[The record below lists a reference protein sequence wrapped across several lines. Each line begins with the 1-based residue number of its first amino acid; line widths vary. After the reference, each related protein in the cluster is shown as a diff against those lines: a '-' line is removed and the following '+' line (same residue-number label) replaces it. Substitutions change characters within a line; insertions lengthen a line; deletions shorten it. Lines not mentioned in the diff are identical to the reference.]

1 MPKYQI
7 NATIKKP
14 GGGPVKWTHYSDF
27 PMTAEEC
34 RKNFSKEK
42 KQESVF
48 LLMFIFQIS
57 FAKRYLHKMQEIHM
71 ADFGS
76 TKQTVTFEE
85 WHELLMDYAELRGG
99 NAADAEAWRGD
110 YEAGKTPVEAYCD
123 EWGED

>member
-1 MPKYQI
+1 M
-7 NATIKKP
+7 KK
-14 GGGPVKWTHYSDF
+14 VKKTS
-27 PMTAEEC
+27 
-34 RKNFSKEK
+34 EK
-42 KQESVF
+42 KKREERVC

>member
-1 MPKYQI
+1 
-7 NATIKKP
+7 
-14 GGGPVKWTHYSDF
+14 
-27 PMTAEEC
+27 
-34 RKNFSKEK
+34 
-42 KQESVF
+42 
-48 LLMFIFQIS
+48 
-57 FAKRYLHKMQEIHM
+57 EIHM

-99 NAADAEAWRGD
+99 NAADAEAWRAD

>member
-7 NATIKKP
+7 NATIKNRWWP
-14 GGGPVKWTHYSDF
+14 REMDSLQRL

-34 RKNFSKEK
+34 RKKLLKRKK

>member
-1 MPKYQI
+1 
-7 NATIKKP
+7 
-14 GGGPVKWTHYSDF
+14 
-27 PMTAEEC
+27 
-34 RKNFSKEK
+34 
-42 KQESVF
+42 
-48 LLMFIFQIS
+48 
-57 FAKRYLHKMQEIHM
+57 M

-99 NAADAEAWRGD
+99 NADDAEAWRGD